1 MIHYRTITGPLG
13 DVLWRAE
20 GGCLTGAFFAGQKYH
35 PGVFADAAAPDTDA
49 ARLFDAATHELQ
61 EYFAG
66 VRQRFTVPLAPV
78 GSRFQQDVW
87 RALLAIP
94 FGETTTYGA
103 LAARLGL
110 PGGHARAVGGAV
122 GRNPISVIVP
132 CHRVLGSQ
140 GALTGYAGGVPRK
153 LALLRLEGIGI
164 AMAGAHDTLPI
175 AA

>member
-1 MIHYRTITGPLG
+1 MIHYQTLTGPLG
-13 DVLWRAE
+13 DVLLRAE

-35 PGVFADAAAPDTDA
+35 PGALADAAPPDRQTV
-49 ARLFDAATHELQ
+49 RLFDGAAAQLQ

-87 RALLAIP
+87 RALLSIP

-103 LAARLGL
+103 LAMRIGL
-110 PGGHARAVGGAV
+110 PAGHARAVGGAV

-153 LALLRLEGIGI
+153 QALLRLEGVGI
-164 AMAGAHDTLPI
+164 VTVGTADALPI